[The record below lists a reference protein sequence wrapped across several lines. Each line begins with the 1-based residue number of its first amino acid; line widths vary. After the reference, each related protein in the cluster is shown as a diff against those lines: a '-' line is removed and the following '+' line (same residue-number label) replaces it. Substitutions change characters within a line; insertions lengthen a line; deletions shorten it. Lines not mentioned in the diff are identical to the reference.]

1 MISILKYSS
10 LPLLITSKNFLME
23 SKDSVDAND
32 DIKVSKDV
40 HGIDYHSY
48 NTLKTYKSF
57 CTSTGYWGAITTY
70 CNSWAKKW

>member
-1 MISILKYSS
+1 MKVIVFFL
-10 LPLLITSKNFLME
+10 LPLLITSKNFLIE

-32 DIKVSKDV
+32 DDDKVSKDV